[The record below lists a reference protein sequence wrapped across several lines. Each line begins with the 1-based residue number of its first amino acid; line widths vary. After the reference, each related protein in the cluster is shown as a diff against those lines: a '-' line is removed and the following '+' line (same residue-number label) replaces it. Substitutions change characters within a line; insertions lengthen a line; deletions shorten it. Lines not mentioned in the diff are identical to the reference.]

1 MNKYFIKYLG
11 LIPLFVLLQVLVLN
25 EILFFAYINPYLYLT
40 LIISMPLKTP
50 NWLLLFYA
58 FLIGFL
64 IDLFSG
70 SLGFHSTA
78 TVFIAFIKIGL
89 AKITIPYNILEDM
102 DEITLN
108 KIGSKSYIVFSFL
121 MILIH
126 NSLLFSLE
134 YLYFNLQILGKII
147 SSSIV
152 TLVLVLIL
160 ETFKSSKK

>member
-1 MNKYFIKYLG
+1 MNKHIIKYLG

-40 LIISMPLKTP
+40 LIISIPLKTP

-89 AKITIPYNILEDM
+89 AKITIPYNILEEM

-134 YLYFNLQILGKII
+134 YLYFNLQILLKII

>member
-11 LIPLFVLLQVLVLN
+11 LIPIFVLLQVLVLN

-50 NWLLLFYA
+50 NWLILLYA

-134 YLYFNLQILGKII
+134 YLDFNLQILGKII

>member
-1 MNKYFIKYLG
+1 MNKHVIKYLG

-40 LIISMPLKTP
+40 LIISIPLKTP

-89 AKITIPYNILEDM
+89 AKITIPYNILEEM

-134 YLYFNLQILGKII
+134 YLYFNLQILLKII

>member
-40 LIISMPLKTP
+40 LIISIPLKTP

-108 KIGSKSYIVFSFL
+108 KIA
-121 MILIH
+121 
-126 NSLLFSLE
+126 
-134 YLYFNLQILGKII
+134 
-147 SSSIV
+147 
-152 TLVLVLIL
+152 
-160 ETFKSSKK
+160 TF

>member
-11 LIPLFVLLQVLVLN
+11 LIPIFVLLQVLVLN

-50 NWLLLFYA
+50 NWLILLYA

-134 YLYFNLQILGKII
+134 YLDFNLQILGKII

-160 ETFKSSKK
+160 ETFKNSKK

>member
-1 MNKYFIKYLG
+1 
-11 LIPLFVLLQVLVLN
+11 
-25 EILFFAYINPYLYLT
+25 
-40 LIISMPLKTP
+40 
-50 NWLLLFYA
+50 
-58 FLIGFL
+58 
-64 IDLFSG
+64 
-70 SLGFHSTA
+70 
-78 TVFIAFIKIGL
+78 
-89 AKITIPYNILEDM
+89 M